1 MDSYGKTAQAK
12 TSVFSNTGRA
22 VMQKKF
28 KISDG
33 SKNFME
39 KNTLLE
45 PANNAAA
52 LQHDQ
57 EEINEV
63 SIQLSQIKKKHD
75 EAKKQFTAKKNELE
89 KIKKEIEQ
97 LEIQEQNAEGPMFR
111 NKNRLQELQEV
122 KKATEAKIN
131 EERMSKRTYCHMLD
145 RMKKDFI
152 ATKIK
157 GADFEKALT
166 NKTQVLGIEES
177 KQRTTKEERLQSKNT
192 FDKLMKNIEKEQE
205 DRRSR
210 ILEL

>member
-111 NKNRLQELQEV
+111 NKNRLQEL
-122 KKATEAKIN
+122 
-131 EERMSKRTYCHMLD
+131 
-145 RMKKDFI
+145 
-152 ATKIK
+152 
-157 GADFEKALT
+157 
-166 NKTQVLGIEES
+166 
-177 KQRTTKEERLQSKNT
+177 
-192 FDKLMKNIEKEQE
+192 
-205 DRRSR
+205 
-210 ILEL
+210 